1 MAIGYGG
8 PAAETGEVAVVE
20 GGILDCSGLTLSD
33 LRESQQPVL
42 RRVLERLKAR
52 EAAAGEVL
60 SSFNNDSDPAP
71 HG

>member
-1 MAIGYGG
+1 MASGYGG

-20 GGILDCSGLTLSD
+20 GGILDCSGLTLTE

-52 EAAAGEVL
+52 EAAGEVL
-60 SSFNNDSDPAP
+60 ASFDNGCDPATR
-71 HG
+71 G